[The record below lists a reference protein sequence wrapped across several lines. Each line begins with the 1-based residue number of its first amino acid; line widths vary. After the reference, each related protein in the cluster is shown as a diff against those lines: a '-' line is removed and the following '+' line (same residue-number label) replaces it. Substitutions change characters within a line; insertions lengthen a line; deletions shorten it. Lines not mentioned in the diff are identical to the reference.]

1 MTIRLIISTALVL
14 FATTA
19 FAQRPK
25 LDLKAYGGYHTHIFV
40 YKDGN
45 GTKDVLHGWQAGAG
59 LRVTR
64 RKLMG
69 EIGFLWIRNNIL
81 LSLPDSV
88 AGAFSEVDKFELHSF
103 EIPLK
108 AGYIP
113 VKTAFFKWYV
123 FTGIGLRFN
132 TRMIIDIED
141 EEFKFK
147 PKEVGLNWFNIDY
160 ILGTQ
165 FDVGVFNLEVFYNLG
180 VNNSS
185 RDGFRTNSHEFHFN
199 IGFWF

>member
-1 MTIRLIISTALVL
+1 MIVRVFIISIVMLLAYN
-14 FATTA
+14 AN
-19 FAQRPK
+19 AQRPK

-40 YKDGN
+40 YKDGM
-45 GTKDVLHGWQAGAG
+45 GTKDVLHGWQAGFG
-59 LRVTR
+59 MRVSR

-69 EIGFLWIRNNIL
+69 EIGFIWIRNDIL

-88 AGAFSEVDKFELHSF
+88 VAALEGVDKFKFNSF

-113 VKTAFFKWYV
+113 VKTAYFKWYV
-123 FTGIGLRFN
+123 YSGLGFRFN
-132 TRMIIDIED
+132 TKTRLDIGD
-141 EEFKFK
+141 ETFKFK
-147 PKEVGLNWFNIDY
+147 PKEVGLNWFNINY
-160 ILGTQ
+160 LIGTQ
-165 FDVGVFNLEVFYNLG
+165 FDIGSLNLEVMYNLG

-185 RDGFRTNSHEFHFN
+185 RDGFRTNSHEIHFN

>member
-1 MTIRLIISTALVL
+1 MAGGIWTSG
-14 FATTA
+14 
-19 FAQRPK
+19 
-25 LDLKAYGGYHTHIFV
+25 LKKEADSLAVIFE
-40 YKDGN
+40 D
-45 GTKDVLHGWQAGAG
+45 
-59 LRVTR
+59 
-64 RKLMG
+64 
-69 EIGFLWIRNNIL
+69 
-81 LSLPDSV
+81 
-88 AGAFSEVDKFELHSF
+88 VDKLQLQSF

-132 TRMIIDIED
+132 TKLRFDIQD
-141 EEFKFK
+141 ETYKFK
-147 PKEVGLNWFNIDY
+147 PREVGLNWFNIDY

-165 FDVGVFNLEVFYNLG
+165 FDVGVLNLEVLYNLG

-185 RDGFRTNSHEFHFN
+185 RDGFRTNSHEIHFN